1 MIPSIKI
8 KLHSNLAISLVVL
21 ITTILMVILNEI
33 NLSHLY
39 PEYPYK
45 DGLITT
51 ADEYSYFFPAESLY
65 QTGEWIASGDGSKAY
80 LRTPGYGF
88 FYLIALVI
96 GQSKAFLVLKILQ
109 ISCFAGTLFL
119 LFKIL
124 CKYISRQF
132 SLVATIIFGLLPC
145 FHGFTYYTL
154 SESVIPFFMLW
165 WVFSIIKPRK
175 IDFVNLF
182 LSTSLLVL
190 IRPQLIVFPIIFV
203 VYYLIRKNKRSIYL
217 LAGLMPFLLW
227 QLRTATII
235 GHWPD
240 LHPVYSLSNNSIF
253 RPPHQKLTE
262 LFKIWEHESD
272 VFHENMGV
280 LSADSSEIARN
291 KVAATIPVHFH
302 QDVLPILKEFQLLRY
317 RQGLYTSIK
326 INDYLPGEKELTERI
341 DELTFQL
348 KSENKIDYF
357 IFTPLKSLKKLL
369 FTSMMNLNVFQEA
382 WKDNI
387 LVLALKILSFTLIL
401 LGFIH
406 SFFFCFT
413 PKQSIEI
420 RLLAFAVLISIFYLA
435 YFQRLNEERYLY
447 PYLGLFF
454 IFTCLFTYNL
464 LKRYQKESRPK
475 LRRLLK
481 KI

>member
-1 MIPSIKI
+1 
-8 KLHSNLAISLVVL
+8 
-21 ITTILMVILNEI
+21 MVILNEV

-65 QTGEWIASGDGSKAY
+65 QTGEWNASGDGSKAY

-109 ISCFAGTLFL
+109 IGCFAGTLFL

-124 CKYISRQF
+124 CEYISRQF
-132 SLVATIIFGLLPC
+132 SLAATFIFGLLPC

-165 WVFSIIKPRK
+165 WVFTILKPRK

-182 LSTSLLVL
+182 LSTSSLVL
-190 IRPQLIVFPIIFV
+190 IRPQLIVFPLIFV

-217 LAGLMPFLLW
+217 LVGLMPFLFW

-235 GHWPD
+235 GQWPD

-253 RPPHQKLTE
+253 RPPHQKFTE

-272 VFHENMGV
+272 VFHENMGI
-280 LSADSSEIARN
+280 LSADTSQLARN
-291 KVAATIPVHFH
+291 KVAATIPDHVK
-302 QDVLPILKEFQLLRY
+302 QDVLPVLKEFQLLWHLQRSY
-317 RQGLYTSIK
+317 SGIK
-326 INDYLPGEKELTERI
+326 ISNYLPGEMELTKRI
-341 DELTFQL
+341 DELTVLL
-348 KSENKIDYF
+348 KSENKMDYH

-382 WKDNI
+382 WKDNV

-401 LGFIH
+401 LGFTSSIL
-406 SFFFCFT
+406 FCFN
-413 PKQSIEI
+413 PKQSAEN
-420 RLLAFAVLISIFYLA
+420 RLMAFSILISIFYLV

-454 IFTCLFTYNL
+454 IFTCLFTNKL
-464 LKRYQKESRPK
+464 IKTLSKRKSPQ
-475 LRRLLK
+475 
-481 KI
+481 I

>member
-1 MIPSIKI
+1 
-8 KLHSNLAISLVVL
+8 
-21 ITTILMVILNEI
+21 MVILNEV

-51 ADEYSYFFPAESLY
+51 ADEYSYFFPAERLY
-65 QTGEWIASGDGSKAY
+65 QTGEWNASGDGSKAY

-88 FYLIALVI
+88 FYLIALII
-96 GQSKAFLVLKILQ
+96 GQSKAFLVLKIFQ

-119 LFKIL
+119 LYKIL
-124 CKYISRQF
+124 CAYISRQF
-132 SLVATIIFGLLPC
+132 SLVATFIFGILPS

-154 SESVIPFFMLW
+154 SESITPFFMLW
-165 WVFSIIKPRK
+165 WVFTIRKPRK
-175 IDFVNLF
+175 MDFVSLF
-182 LSTSLLVL
+182 LSTSSLVL
-190 IRPQLIVFPIIFV
+190 IRPQLIVFPLIFV
-203 VYYLIRKNKRSIYL
+203 LYYLIRKNKRSIYL
-217 LAGLMPFLLW
+217 LVGLMPFLFW

-235 GHWPD
+235 GYWPD
-240 LHPVYSLSNNSIF
+240 MHPVYSLSNNSIF

-280 LSADSSEIARN
+280 LSADTSEISRN

-302 QDVLPILKEFQLLRY
+302 QDVLPVLKEFQLFRN
-317 RQGLYTSIK
+317 RQDSYTSIK

-341 DELTFQL
+341 NELTLKL
-348 KSENKIDYF
+348 KSENKMDYF
-357 IFTPLKSLKKLL
+357 IFTPLKSFKKLMY
-369 FTSMMNLNVFQEA
+369 TSMMNLNVFQEA

-387 LVLALKILSFTLIL
+387 LVLALKIISFTLIL
-401 LGFIH
+401 LGFIY
-406 SFFFCFT
+406 SIFFCFS
-413 PKQSIEI
+413 PKQNIEN

-454 IFTCLFTYNL
+454 IFTCLYTNKL
-464 LKRYQKESRPK
+464 IKTLSKRKSPQ
-475 LRRLLK
+475 
-481 KI
+481 I